1 MLDAHRLAAGDLE
14 AAFVPSAGMVGVSL
28 KHRWEEL
35 LAQRAGLEAYVERG
49 KTFGIPLLHP
59 WANRLGGDRYEAAGR
74 AVELPAEAP
83 GLRREEH
90 GLPIHGLLA
99 ASPDWRVGDADAT
112 RLTAQL
118 DFTQRQE
125 LLPLFPFPHTIGVT
139 ATLLP
144 DRLTLETIV
153 TATGGAPVPVAFG
166 WHPYLVIPGVPRDDW
181 VLGLPARRHLLV
193 EGGIP
198 TGETAA
204 RPPFEEALAGHAFDD
219 GYDELAEPVLTLTG
233 GGRSLAV
240 HLEHGYP
247 VTQVFAPPGQ
257 ELVALEPMS
266 APTDALRT
274 GSGLRF
280 ADPGEPFTARFS
292 ITVG

>member
-1 MLDAHRLAAGDLE
+1 MPDAHRLAAGDLE

-28 KHRWEEL
+28 KHRGEEL

-74 AVELPAEAP
+74 VVELPAEAP
-83 GLRREEH
+83 GLRREER

-99 ASPDWRVGDADAT
+99 ASPHWQVGDADTT
-112 RLTAQL
+112 RLSARL
-118 DFTQRQE
+118 DFAQRHD
-125 LLPLFPFPHTIGVT
+125 LLPLFPFPHTIAVT
-139 ATLLP
+139 ATLRP
-144 DRLTLETIV
+144 DRLTVETTV
-153 TATGGAPVPVAFG
+153 TATGETPVPIAFG
-166 WHPYLVIPGVPRDDW
+166 WHPYLVIPGVPREEW
-181 VLGLPARRHLLV
+181 VLGLPTRRHLLV

-198 TGETAA
+198 TGKTVACP
-204 RPPFEEALAGHAFDD
+204 RFEEALAGHSFDD

-257 ELVALEPMS
+257 ELVALEPMT

-274 GSGLRF
+274 GHGLRH
-280 ADPGEPFTARFS
+280 AQPGEPFTARFS
-292 ITVG
+292 IAVR